1 MEALVA
7 SAQAKEDVSLGKI
20 EVTNTEQSKE
30 SGTTQI
36 LILSCTLEYAAIC
49 SSWSMQLSA
58 EVVCLAPLK
67 KSGGPKDEQMR
78 GNTQ

>member
-36 LILSCTLEYAAIC
+36 LSCTLEYAAIC
-49 SSWSMQLSA
+49 SSAVICRSGVLS
-58 EVVCLAPLK
+58 P
-67 KSGGPKDEQMR
+67 P
-78 GNTQ
+78 

>member
-7 SAQAKEDVSLGKI
+7 SAPAKEDVSLGKI

-36 LILSCTLEYAAIC
+36 LILNCTLEYAAVC
-49 SSWSMQLSA
+49 SSA
-58 EVVCLAPLK
+58 VICR
-67 KSGGPKDEQMR
+67 SGVPSPPEKTR
-78 GNTQ
+78 GSQG